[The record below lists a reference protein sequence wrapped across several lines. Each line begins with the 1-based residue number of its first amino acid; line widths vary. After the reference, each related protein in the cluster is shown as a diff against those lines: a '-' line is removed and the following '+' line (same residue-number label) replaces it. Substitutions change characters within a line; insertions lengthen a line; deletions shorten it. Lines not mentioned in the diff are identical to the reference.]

1 MRTLEANILQNFS
14 INFLE
19 LLFQHKARPY
29 LMNYCIHAVDN
40 IFVLFCQASLPRCA
54 STQSELV
61 WASCVILLLL
71 PAGPTAWNSLSD
83 YLHDLTLSTDS
94 FRCLLIT

>member
-29 LMNYCIHAVDN
+29 LMNYCIPDVATSHAVDN

-54 STQSELV
+54 STQSQLV
-61 WASCVILLLL
+61 WASCVILLLTAQL
-71 PAGPTAWNSLSD
+71 PG
-83 YLHDLTLSTDS
+83 TL
-94 FRCLLIT
+94 